1 MKVGMLNEKVDFDN
15 LNITIAVITVLFL
28 TVMWGGFY
36 FFVRFKRRDDAR
48 RANFQKVVEQSEE
61 KQS

>member
-1 MKVGMLNEKVDFDN
+1 MLNEKVDFDN

-28 TVMWGGFY
+28 TVMWGSFY

-48 RANFQKVVEQSEE
+48 RQKFQKLVEDHEQEQS
-61 KQS
+61 